1 MDKSKEFMNSRIVYD
16 PLKPKGYSADAVRCY
31 IDHMLRAL
39 LLTLFAVPALILF
52 SLGAHRASAQQGG
65 SLAGQWKMVSSTP
78 EGNEIPWT
86 LTIRYKDGSYS
97 ASMSTG
103 QGEEEPRNFKVDG
116 NNISMGV
123 NYEGDEYEIKL
134 KYSGDKL
141 VGTWS
146 GNGNSGDTK
155 GERTSTAS

>member
-1 MDKSKEFMNSRIVYD
+1 
-16 PLKPKGYSADAVRCY
+16 
-31 IDHMLRAL
+31 MLRTL
-39 LLTLFAVPALILF
+39 LLATFAVPALLF
-52 SLGAHRASAQQGG
+52 SLAAQRASAQEGG

-78 EGNEIPWT
+78 DGNEIPWT
-86 LTIRYKDGSYS
+86 LTIHYKDGSYS

-103 QGEEEPRNFKVDG
+103 QGGDEQPRNFKVDG
-116 NNISMGV
+116 DNISLGV

-134 KYSGDKL
+134 KHSGDKL

-155 GERTSTAS
+155 GERASST

>member
-1 MDKSKEFMNSRIVYD
+1 
-16 PLKPKGYSADAVRCY
+16 
-31 IDHMLRAL
+31 MLRASL
-39 LLTLFAVPALILF
+39 ITLFAVPALMLF
-52 SLGAHRASAQQGG
+52 SLAAQKAFAQQGG

-78 EGNEIPWT
+78 DGNDIPWT

-97 ASMSTG
+97 ASMSTEH
-103 QGEEEPRNFKVDG
+103 GEEEPRDFKVDG
-116 NNISMGV
+116 DNVSMGV
-123 NYEGDEYEIKL
+123 TYEGDEYEIKL

-155 GERTSTAS
+155 GARASST